1 MNTKQ
6 IAYLLSFAFV
16 LAVGAQTPEALRKS
30 SVVSSMAGG
39 ICVLVG
45 PVDAELATAIAK
57 QGPFVVHCLARTE
70 AQRDA
75 LRAEL
80 RKRGLYGNVSVD
92 LYTPGRLPYRENLVN
107 AVLVSRGVDLKPGEA
122 LRVLA
127 PLGTMAYETGRDAQY
142 REVIATIKE
151 MSTVSSKVNM
161 DSDWAM
167 ATKLWPK
174 DIDEWGHFLHGADGN
189 PVAQDTV
196 VGPPRRYQWLGGPRW
211 MRSHESDTTISAL
224 VTARGRLFYISDE
237 APISLAGQH
246 DLPDKW
252 SLVACDAF
260 NGTPLWKVP
269 IRRWGWREW
278 KPSWFNT
285 RPGDVPLNVQKRLVA
300 VGDHVYATLGY
311 HAPVSQLDARTGD
324 ILQTYPATEGANEVL
339 VLDGVLYASVVKDYR
354 LRVVAVDTKSGK
366 TLWWSGKEY
375 GGTVADYVKW
385 TAMNGRTP
393 KPKLEPASNLATDGR
408 TVALVD
414 GPKVVALDARTGK
427 ERWATA
433 FPLAASD
440 ANAGGIRAKE
450 TTWVGSMILSKNTVV
465 HASPNQ
471 LAAIDA
477 ISGKILWK
485 QPKRYIGHLWYEW
498 KDIFVIDGLVWTWG
512 EELERGEYGFANKK
526 PQRTLHPLF
535 LKGYA
540 LRSGEVKKSV
550 PLDATFK
557 ANHHHRCYRNKAT
570 SRYVIASRRGSEYV
584 DLSGGPHTIDN
595 WIRGICH
602 LGMMPANGLQY
613 APPHP
618 CACYGEEKLTGM
630 NAVGPAASPVAAPP
644 ETAPALQ
651 TGSAFGKVEAVAADQ
666 GDWPTFRHDGE
677 RSGSSDAKLAPGMK
691 LLWTRAVG
699 GKITPPVV
707 ANGAFFVADSNRHQV
722 LCLDAASGEP
732 RWQFTAGAR
741 VDSPPTYHE
750 GLVLFG
756 SVDGY
761 AYCLRAT
768 DGALVWRRRAAPETR
783 LMAAFGQ
790 LESVWPVH
798 GSVLVQKGVAY
809 FSAGRSSQLDGGLY
823 MYAVEPQTGKILQ
836 QSSVVGPF
844 YNSKNVKENFALP
857 QGKLSDILV
866 GDGEKVYMRT
876 MSFDANLKRAKGKP
890 KQNVPGGYLDD
901 TYFKRIPWRYAGQY
915 GRVLVH
921 NQQVMACMRQ
931 FDTLRGLDPSVF
943 FTPGDQGYLLFAKS
957 LAEGGKSWKRRIRVR
972 IRAMVLS
979 EKHLVVAGPPD
990 GMPLDDPLGP
1000 YEGRKGA
1007 RMHVVD
1013 VATGEDAAT
1022 FDLASSPVFNGIAAA
1037 GDRLYVVGT
1046 DGTVSCY
1053 GTP

>member
-1 MNTKQ
+1 MNTRS
-6 IAYLLSFAFV
+6 IASILSLALV
-16 LAVGAQTPEALRKS
+16 LAAGAQTPEALKDS
-30 SVVSSMAGG
+30 TGILDGTAGG

-45 PVDAELATAIAK
+45 PTDTELATAIAK
-57 QGPFVVHCLARTE
+57 QGPYVVHCLARTE
-70 AQRDA
+70 LLRDE

-80 RKRGLYGNVSVD
+80 QKRGLYGTVSAD

-107 AVLVSRGVDLKPGEA
+107 MVVVARGVKLAPAEVF
-122 LRVLA
+122 RVLA
-127 PLGTMAYETGRDAQY
+127 PLGTAFYRIDRSDPLKEVAAIQQAVKQQGATAILRMRWVMA
-142 REVIATIKE
+142 K
-151 MSTVSSKVNM
+151 KP
-161 DSDWAM
+161 
-167 ATKLWPK
+167 WPK
-174 DIDEWGHFLHGADGN
+174 EIDEWGHFLHGADGN
-189 PVAQDTV
+189 PVAKDTV
-196 VGPPRRYQWLGGPRW
+196 VGPPRRYQWLGDPKW
-211 MRSHESDTTISAL
+211 MRSHESDSTISAM
-224 VTARGRLFYISDE
+224 VTAQGRLFYISDE
-237 APISLAGQH
+237 APIGLAGEH

-269 IRRWGWREW
+269 MRRWGWREW

-285 RPGDVPLNVQKRLVA
+285 RPGDVPLNVQKRLAA
-300 VGDHVYATLGY
+300 VGDHVYVTLGY
-311 HAPVSQLDARTGD
+311 HAPVSQIDARSGE
-324 ILQTYPATEGANEVL
+324 ILQTYASTEGANEVL
-339 VLDGVLYASVVKDYR
+339 VLDGILYSSVVKNYR
-354 LRVVAVDTKSGK
+354 LRVTAVDTTSGN
-366 TLWWSGKEY
+366 TLWRSDKEY

-393 KPKLEPASNLATDGR
+393 KPKLDPASNLATDGR

-414 GPKVVALDARTGK
+414 GPRVIALDAKTGK

-433 FPLAASD
+433 FPLAKSD

-450 TTWVGSMILSKNTVV
+450 TTWVGSMILAQNTVI

-471 LAAIDA
+471 LAGVDA
-477 ISGKILWK
+477 TSGKVLWK

-512 EELERGEYGFANKK
+512 PELERGEYGHGKRV
-526 PQRTLHPLF
+526 QRTLHPLY
-535 LKGYA
+535 LKGYDVRTGA
-540 LRSGEVKKSV
+540 IKKSV

-584 DLSGGPHTIDN
+584 DLAGGPHTIDN

-618 CACYGEEKLTGM
+618 CQCYGEEKLSGM
-630 NAVGPAASPVAAPP
+630 NAVGPATSPVPAPP
-644 ETAPALQ
+644 DTAPALQ
-651 TGSAFGKVEAVAADQ
+651 VGPAFGKVEAAPAGKD
-666 GDWPTFRHDGE
+666 DWPTFRHDGE
-677 RSGSSDAKLAPGMK
+677 RSGSSDAQLGVAMK
-691 LLWTRAVG
+691 LLWARSVG
-699 GKITPPVV
+699 EKVSPPVV
-707 ANGAFFVADSNRHQV
+707 AAGAFFVAAADQHRV
-722 LCLDAASGEP
+722 LCLDAVSGEP
-732 RWQFTAGAR
+732 RWQYTTGAR

-756 SVDGY
+756 STDGHV
-761 AYCLRAT
+761 YCLRAT

-790 LESVWPVH
+790 LESVWPVN

-809 FSAGRSSQLDGGLY
+809 FVAGRSSHLDGGLHV
-823 MYAVEPQTGKILQ
+823 YAVAPQTGKILAQ
-836 QSSVVGPF
+836 TNVVGPY

-857 QGKLSDILV
+857 QGRLPDILV

-876 MSFDANLKRAKGKP
+876 MAFTAGLKPSKGKP

-901 TYFKRIPWRYAGQY
+901 TYFKRIPWRYGGQY
-915 GRVLVH
+915 GRLLVH
-921 NQQVMACMRQ
+921 NREVMACIRQ
-931 FDTLRGLDPSVF
+931 FDTLRGLDPTVF
-943 FTPGDQGYLLFAKS
+943 FTPGDRGYLLFAKS
-957 LAEGGKSWKRRIRVR
+957 QVKDGKSWQRRIRVR
-972 IRAMVLS
+972 IRAMALS
-979 EKHLVVAGPPD
+979 KSRLVVAGPPD

-1007 RMHVVD
+1007 RLHVVD
-1013 VATGEDAAT
+1013 VATGEDATT
-1022 FDLASSPVFNGIAAA
+1022 FGLASSPVFNGIATAA
-1037 GDRLYVVGT
+1037 GRLYVVGT

>member
-1 MNTKQ
+1 VNTKQ
-6 IAYLLSFAFV
+6 LAYLLSLGLV
-16 LAVGAQTPEALRKS
+16 LAAGAQTPEAVRKS
-30 SVVSSMAGG
+30 SVVSSLAGG

-70 AQRDA
+70 LLRDA
-75 LRAEL
+75 LRAEIQ
-80 RKRGLYGNVSVD
+80 KRGLYGNVSVD

-127 PLGTMAYETGRDAQY
+127 PLGTMAYETGRDAQH
-142 REVIATIKE
+142 REVIATIKR
-151 MSTVSSKVNM
+151 MATVSSKVNM
-161 DSDWAM
+161 SSDWAM
-167 ATKLWPK
+167 TTKLWPK
-174 DIDEWGHFLHGADGN
+174 EIDEWGHFLHGADGN

-196 VGPPRRYQWLGGPRW
+196 VGPPRRYQWLGEPRW
-211 MRSHESDTTISAL
+211 LRSHETDSSISTM
-224 VTARGRLFYISDE
+224 VTARGRMFYISDE
-237 APISLAGQH
+237 GPTGLAGQH

-252 SLVACDAF
+252 CLVACDAF

-285 RPGDVPLNVQKRLVA
+285 RPGDVPLNVQKRLAA
-300 VGDHVYATLGY
+300 VGDHVYVTLGY
-311 HAPVSQLDARTGD
+311 HAPVSQLDARTGE
-324 ILQTYPATEGANEVL
+324 ILQTYAATERANEVL
-339 VLDGVLYASVVKDYR
+339 VLDGTLYASVVQNYR
-354 LRVVAVDTKSGK
+354 LRVTAVDIASGK
-366 TLWWSGKEY
+366 TLWWSDKEY
-375 GGTVADYVKW
+375 GGTLADYVKW
-385 TAMNGRTP
+385 TAMHGRT
-393 KPKLEPASNLATDGR
+393 KAPKLEPAANLATDGR

-414 GPKVVALDARTGK
+414 GPNVVALDAKTGK
-427 ERWATA
+427 ERWTTA

-440 ANAGGIRAKE
+440 ATAGGIQAKE
-450 TTWVGSMILSKNTVV
+450 TTWVGSMILAQNTVI

-471 LAAIDA
+471 LAGVDA
-477 ISGKILWK
+477 VSGKILWK

-512 EELERGEYGFANKK
+512 PELERGEYKHGKK
-526 PQRTLHPLF
+526 VQRSLHPLF
-535 LKGYA
+535 LKGYDV
-540 LRSGEVKKSV
+540 RTGENRKSV

-584 DLSGGPHTIDN
+584 DLAGGPHTIDN
-595 WIRGICH
+595 WIRGTCH
-602 LGMMPANGLQY
+602 VGMMPANGLQY

-618 CACYGEEKLTGM
+618 CQCYVEEKLNGM
-630 NAVGPAASPVAAPP
+630 NAVGPATSRVSAPP
-644 ETAPALQ
+644 ETAPALRK
-651 TGSAFGKVEAVAADQ
+651 GAAFGKVEEVAASQD
-666 GDWPTFRHDGE
+666 DWPTFRHDGE
-677 RSGSSDAKLAPGMK
+677 RSGANDAQLGAGMK
-691 LLWTRAVG
+691 RLWIRPVG
-699 GKITPPVV
+699 GKVTPPVI
-707 ANGAFFVADSNRHQV
+707 AAGAFFVADTDRHQV
-722 LCLDAASGEP
+722 RCLDAVSGES

-756 SVDGY
+756 STDGHV
-761 AYCLRAT
+761 YCLRAA
-768 DGALVWRRRAAPETR
+768 DGVLVWKLRAAPETR

-809 FSAGRSSQLDGGLY
+809 FVAGRSSQLDGGLRVF
-823 MYAVEPQTGKILQ
+823 AVEPQTGKILKQ
-836 QSSVVGPF
+836 RLVAGPF
-844 YNSKNVKENFALP
+844 YDSKSIEKNFGLP
-857 QGKLSDILV
+857 QGKLPDILV

-876 MSFDANLKRAKGKP
+876 MAFTADLVPAKGKP
-890 KQNVPGGYLDD
+890 GQNVPGGYLDD
-901 TYFKRIPWRYAGQY
+901 SYFKRIPWRYAGQY
-915 GRVLVH
+915 GRLLVH
-921 NQQVMACMRQ
+921 NREVMACMRQ
-931 FDTLRGLDPSVF
+931 FDSLRGLDPSVF

-972 IRAMVLS
+972 IRAMALS
-979 EKHLVVAGPPD
+979 KSHLVVAGPPD

-1022 FDLASSPVFNGIAAA
+1022 FDLASSPVFNGIATAA
-1037 GDRLYVVGT
+1037 GRLYVVGT

-1053 GTP
+1053 GMR